1 MAAVVLNPGEEAQLQ
16 QTIEMFEVI
25 VQSQPSDCQSL
36 EILKEAY
43 SKLGREQDVINTSKR
58 IAQAYVQTG
67 QLSSAI
73 LEFETVLQRSPD
85 DAEVQ
90 AALREIENKASNA
103 GMESAGAEPAALTIT
118 PETAATPAAKKSRAA
133 AEEIDDGRKTLYKV
147 FVDSKIIS
155 AGDFDLCWRTEDLT
169 VAPSDAV
176 EPFIQILNEKGILEI
191 EKSLKLLSDKSR
203 MAYLPLEKYDVD
215 IDLTRGF
222 PAAICRRWCVLPF
235 DRMSKAILVATANP
249 FNQQAVKELSATTSH
264 RLVWYLVSP
273 ADALSNIR
281 KAFR

>member
-1 MAAVVLNPGEEAQLQ
+1 MAVISLNPGEEAQLQ

-25 VQSQPSDCQSL
+25 AQSQPNDCQSL

-43 SKLGREQDVINTSKR
+43 SKLGREPEVINTSKR
-58 IAQAYVQTG
+58 IAQAYMQTG

-73 LEFETVLQRSPD
+73 LEFETVLQRCPD

-90 AALREIENKASNA
+90 AALREIESKASNTG
-103 GMESAGAEPAALTIT
+103 GMEAAGIEPAALM
-118 PETAATPAAKKSRAA
+118 PAPDSARSPAKKARVVAG
-133 AEEIDDGRKTLYKV
+133 EIDDGRTMLRRI
-147 FVDSKIIS
+147 FVDSKAIS
-155 AGDFDLCWRTEDLT
+155 AGDFDLCWRTTDVT
-169 VAPSDAV
+169 AAPAEVV
-176 EPFIQILNEKGILEI
+176 EPFIQILQDKGILPL

-222 PAAICRRWCVLPF
+222 PAEVCRRWCVLPF

-249 FNQQAVKELSATTSH
+249 FNQQAVKELSETTSH
-264 RLVWYLVSP
+264 RLVWYLVTP
-273 ADALSNIR
+273 TDLMGNLR